1 MNPLWEESEFVFG
14 DLKTAAQFIHQDN
27 PEAAHAFLEA
37 AYDTFE
43 FLASHPAMGRGRSDL
58 GFPEIH
64 SWRVKGFRRYLV
76 FYRVMPD
83 RIQIWRVLHGAR
95 DLHQILGGQ

>member
-14 DLKTAAQFIHQDN
+14 DLQTAAQFIHWDN
-27 PEAAHAFLEA
+27 PAAANSFIDA

-43 FLASHPAMGRGRSDL
+43 FLAHNPGLGRERLDL
-58 GFPEIH
+58 DFPGVR
-64 SWRVKGFRRYLV
+64 SWRVKGFRRYLI
-76 FYRVMPD
+76 FYYVKPD